1 MKKFLI
7 SLAAILALIPLN
19 AFAFSEKQETVVSGE
34 CSTIRQTL
42 QSVQKVDSKIR
53 VHLGAYY
60 EKVLNKYMIPL
71 NSRLVENNIP
81 NEELIKKQTTF
92 NEKKKTFSDDYIE
105 YQKNLEELIS
115 VDCKN
120 SPKDFLE
127 KLPATRELRK
137 KVHDDIVSLKT
148 LVDEYKESVRIL
160 MESL

>member
-1 MKKFLI
+1 MKKILI

-115 VDCKN
+115 IDCKN

-127 KLPATRELRK
+127 KLSATRELRK